1 MADPNSEQFTPGEDD
16 GYDDPW
22 TPEEERVDDPP
33 PTFEKTRRHR
43 RVPIPDRK
51 KRPVKRQ
58 WRRPK

>member
-1 MADPNSEQFTPGEDD
+1 MADPLSEQSIPEPDD
-16 GYDDPW
+16 GYDDSW
-22 TPEEERVDDPP
+22 TPEEDLRQPP
-33 PTFEKTRRHR
+33 PCFEKTRRHR